1 MKKERLSTSWQTP
14 LGLKFSILILIV
26 FVVGIIVLG
35 RWFVQEY
42 VKIESGQ
49 EIRAEQINKLIKN

>member
-1 MKKERLSTSWQTP
+1 MKKERFSVSWQTP

-26 FVVGIIVLG
+26 FVVGIIILG
-35 RWFVQEY
+35 RWFIQEY

-49 EIRAEQINKLIKN
+49 EIRAEQINKLIK